1 MTLIRQHLTSMKPST
16 GFLIQDTSDRRNE
29 GRGGEWKVFKKEREK
44 TPLGG
49 LITESYR
56 RLTFSREEVQRRAEG
71 RTNWAICN
79 VCINTSKVHKKLT
92 YRRV

>member
-1 MTLIRQHLTSMKPST
+1 MLITQHKCSYLQLMTLIRQHLTSMKPST

-56 RLTFSREEVQRRAEG
+56 RLTFSREEVQQRAEG
-71 RTNWAICN
+71 RTIGPFVTCA
-79 VCINTSKVHKKLT
+79 
-92 YRRV
+92 